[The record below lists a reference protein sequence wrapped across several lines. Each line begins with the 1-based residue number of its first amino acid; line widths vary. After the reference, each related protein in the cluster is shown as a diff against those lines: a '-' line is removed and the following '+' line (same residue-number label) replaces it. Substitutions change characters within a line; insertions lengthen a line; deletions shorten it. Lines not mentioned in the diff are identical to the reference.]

1 MEVNQI
7 VNYILQDPIPA
18 KPWIGNV
25 LDATKEGPSCL
36 QYDLLYGITLN
47 GQEDCLVLNVY
58 THNVINERLIT
69 IIKQR
74 LMNVILLNFYYVD
87 E

>member
-7 VNYILQDPIPA
+7 LNMLQDPIPA
-18 KPWIGNV
+18 KPWTGNV

-36 QYDLLYGITLN
+36 QTEWLSNIIA

-58 THNVINERLIT
+58 THNVTSQWHRLESI
-69 IIKQR
+69 
-74 LMNVILLNFYYVD
+74 
-87 E
+87 

>member
-7 VNYILQDPIPA
+7 LNMLQDPIPA
-18 KPWIGNV
+18 KPWTGNV

-36 QYDLLYGITLN
+36 QYDLLYGITLD

-58 THNVINERLIT
+58 THNVIEEKLI
-69 IIKQR
+69 I
-74 LMNVILLNFYYVD
+74 ILL
-87 E
+87 